1 MCGLCIFIRYA
12 RLWLLSHL
20 DVINLLSMTHLVFY
34 VFCNVQVL
42 TCRSGSALMLALIY
56 SEILKTVRIYGLLD
70 FDAEIF
76 FPTDLNSLPR
86 GFDKQKSKLGDE
98 PHIMTSKSF
107 LVEVS
112 LFLPSIFI
120 FFNCIEFLSSISILV
135 VRNKC

>member
-1 MCGLCIFIRYA
+1 
-12 RLWLLSHL
+12 
-20 DVINLLSMTHLVFY
+20 
-34 VFCNVQVL
+34 
-42 TCRSGSALMLALIY
+42 MLALIY

-76 FPTDLNSLPR
+76 FPTDPNGLPR
-86 GFDKQKSKLGDE
+86 GYDKQKSKLGDE

>member
-1 MCGLCIFIRYA
+1 ML
-12 RLWLLSHL
+12 RLWLPSLL
-20 DVINLLSMTHLVFY
+20 DVINLLSMTHLVFF
-34 VFCNVQVL
+34 VLRNVQVL